1 MRQKKASN
9 TWRSGHNHFWISVSC
24 HVSGWGQNQNKKK
37 ISRVILE
44 MSTDSNNKICS
55 GKVWNL
61 PLRNLPAKKRIIRTW
76 HGTTLLRIRFFP
88 WRRQRVTRNWMWI
101 SSNPNNFKLT
111 CYKWVFKTTEYLA
124 FEQAFLGALAAGRE
138 KEGELLRL
146 WNFEFHLRFPRGS
159 PSAELSDFHQSAL
172 SGNERESKQTL
183 KNTCQG

>member
-24 HVSGWGQNQNKKK
+24 HVSGWGQNQSKKK

-138 KEGELLRL
+138 KEGELATTSL
-146 WNFEFHLRFPRGS
+146 EFGIPPPVPPWLPLDWTVRFP
-159 PSAELSDFHQSAL
+159 PISAKRKRA
-172 SGNERESKQTL
+172 RK
-183 KNTCQG
+183 